1 MEGEV
6 GEAKELLLD
15 NNGDV
20 EEPGDHCSRYS
31 PQEVFHTDIHPRLV
45 NILDELSH
53 FVESVLS
60 RIESALY
67 TLIPHVSESP
77 IGETSVE
84 ELFPEMR
91 RFMFGTMRSVYDVI
105 KTAWKDTITSHV
117 QGHATPLY
125 TLTSLSVLKEAQ
137 HQGQEKLVISLR
149 EMSITLKAVVF
160 NSIHVIQTSLKLPN
174 DTDEHEAALAIN
186 KKVPKIAPNFLGS
199 LISMIL
205 KRGSDPSGYKK
216 ILKEPL
222 RSIIPFVDKMY
233 SSLED
238 FIRLGGEAVD
248 MGDFWINMTQ
258 ASHHHLQESP
268 ILEED
273 YEAIYQNEEYLTEL
287 VLELLASF

>member
-1 MEGEV
+1 MEAVHHLMLANASSQGMRCWCILGAVVIFVAQALVQVPVGDIRKTGDDVEGEV

-105 KTAWKDTITSHV
+105 KTAWKDTITSH
-117 QGHATPLY
+117 
-125 TLTSLSVLKEAQ
+125 
-137 HQGQEKLVISLR
+137 
-149 EMSITLKAVVF
+149 
-160 NSIHVIQTSLKLPN
+160 
-174 DTDEHEAALAIN
+174 
-186 KKVPKIAPNFLGS
+186 IAPNFLGS

-222 RSIIPFVDKMY
+222 